1 MNNEH
6 LATGALIVIMRFLLL
21 LFHLFF
27 SGDFLFISG
36 FQSFHG
42 VCDCAGEILF
52 VKRFQSLTRELHFA
66 DKVIETAYV
75 IVFVLLFFYV

>member
-1 MNNEH
+1 M
-6 LATGALIVIMRFLLL
+6 MRFLLL

-42 VCDCAGEILF
+42 VCDCAGKILC

-66 DKVIETAYV
+66 DKVIEVTGCS
-75 IVFVLLFFYV
+75 FFLSKKKKYIYII